1 MDALDQCIAS
11 RNRAQTEKDRA
22 RAAANGVFRYI
33 TENNAGTVTPIQPG
47 TLNPI
52 YGTIIDSITSPIIGN
67 TGVSAPS
74 GTTGTGY
81 TGYTYTIGGQPVYAV
96 GETAADEEEPAGE
109 ELVSVEE
116 AAVPLAEVG
125 ENNKSRTTNTNN
137 TRKVSDEKIPLA
149 NVETENNKISWW
161 WILVIALL
169 GATGTELYIRHQKKE
184 EQERKAKRGKQDLA
198 EI

>member
-1 MDALDQCIAS
+1 M
-11 RNRAQTEKDRA
+11 
-22 RAAANGVFRYI
+22 
-33 TENNAGTVTPIQPG
+33 TPIQPG

-67 TGVSAPS
+67 TGVSTPS

-81 TGYTYTIGGQPVYAV
+81 GYTGYTYTVGGQPVYAV
-96 GETAADEEEPAGE
+96 GETAAPEEEQAE
-109 ELVSVEE
+109 ENLVSVEE

-125 ENNKSRTTNTNN
+125 ENNNRRTTNARNTTN

-149 NVETENNKISWW
+149 DVETENNKISWW

-184 EQERKAKRGKQDLA
+184 EEERKSRTDKQGYAK
-198 EI
+198 I